1 MKKLLRQNTG
11 QTLMTLLFFV
21 TIAITVT
28 TAAIIAMYS
37 NAQSAT
43 KVQQGA
49 IAYYVAEGGIE
60 NALIR
65 LLRDPTYTGETL
77 PVGTGTAV
85 ITVTGS
91 SSSYTITSKGTV
103 GNFLRTIQVTA
114 GYNSS
119 NILTI
124 SSWQEN
130 F

>member
-1 MKKLLRQNTG
+1 
-11 QTLMTLLFFV
+11 MTLLFFV

-77 PVGTGTAV
+77 PVGTSTAV